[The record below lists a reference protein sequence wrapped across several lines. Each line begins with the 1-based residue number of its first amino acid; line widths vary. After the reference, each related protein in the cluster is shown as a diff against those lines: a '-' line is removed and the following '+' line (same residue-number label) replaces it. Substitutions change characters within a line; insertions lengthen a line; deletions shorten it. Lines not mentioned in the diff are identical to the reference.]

1 VRRKIDAIPPSA
13 DQTSIT
19 QGFTACAAEAPRE
32 MCTIVA
38 VRYQV
43 NVRILKRPVG
53 HVDGINL
60 RRYVPGGVYD
70 VSAPIADYLVLQ
82 GAAVAEMRK
91 RKPVVFR
98 KKTDR
103 RFRR

>member
-1 VRRKIDAIPPSA
+1 MK
-13 DQTSIT
+13 
-19 QGFTACAAEAPRE
+19 
-32 MCTIVA
+32 
-38 VRYQV
+38 
-43 NVRILKRPVG
+43 VRILKRPTG

-82 GAAVAEMRK
+82 GSAMAEMRQ
-91 RKPVVFR
+91 RKPVTL
-98 KKTDR
+98 KIKPDR